1 MKPLLFALEGSAPMT
16 RRLAESMQAECG
28 ALFSKSFPDGET
40 YLRFDT
46 PVAGRIVLLVCSL
59 DRPDQK
65 FLRLVFAAATAK
77 ELGAKR
83 VILVA
88 PYLAYMR
95 QDNRFQPGEAV
106 SSIYF
111 SQCLGRWFDG
121 LVTVDPH
128 LHRYHD
134 LSEVYDIPNRV
145 LHAADTIAAWI
156 ADHVPGGLIIGP
168 DSESEQWVK
177 AVAQSAGVPFTVLK
191 KIRHGD
197 RDVDVSAP
205 EVEAWQDRVP
215 ILVDDIISTAR
226 TMIET
231 VGRLKKA
238 GLPSPICIGVHAI
251 FADDAFIALH
261 EAGARHI
268 ITCDTIRHPTNEI
281 VVAPLIAA
289 GCDDLIAE
297 LSRCPD
303 ERA

>member
-1 MKPLLFALEGSAPMT
+1 MTPLIFAVGDSAPIA
-16 RRLAESMQAECG
+16 RRIAEEMSTDVG
-28 ALFSKSFPDGET
+28 RLFSKSFPDGET

-46 PVAGRIVLLVCSL
+46 SVDGRDVFLVCSL
-59 DRPDQK
+59 DRPDHK
-65 FLRLVFAAATAK
+65 YLPLVFAAATAR

-83 VILVA
+83 VVLIA

-106 SSIYF
+106 SSTYF
-111 SQCLGRWFDG
+111 AQCLSAWFDG

-134 LSEVYDIPNRV
+134 LGEIYDIPNRV

-156 ADHVPGGLIIGP
+156 AAHVPGALIVGP
-168 DSESEQWVK
+168 DSESEQWVR
-177 AVAQSAGVPFTVLK
+177 AVAKTAGVPFTVLEK
-191 KIRHGD
+191 VRHGD
-197 RDVDVSAP
+197 REVEVSVP
-205 EVEAWQDRVP
+205 NVEAWENRIP

-231 VGRLKKA
+231 VGHLQRA
-238 GLPSPICIGVHAI
+238 GLPPPVCIGVHGI
-251 FADDAFIALH
+251 FADEAFLALH

-281 VVAPLIAA
+281 ALAPLLAA
-289 GCDDLIAE
+289 GSRDLLTE
-297 LSRCPD
+297 LSSTAD
-303 ERA
+303 TNE

>member
-1 MKPLLFALEGSAPMT
+1 MTPLIFAVGDSAPIA
-16 RRLAESMQAECG
+16 RRIAEEMSIDVG
-28 ALFSKSFPDGET
+28 RLFSKSFPDGET

-46 PVAGRIVLLVCSL
+46 SVDGRDVFLVCSL
-59 DRPDQK
+59 DRPDHK
-65 FLRLVFAAATAK
+65 YLPLVFAAATAR

-83 VILVA
+83 VVLIA

-106 SSIYF
+106 SSTYF
-111 SQCLGRWFDG
+111 AQCLSAWFDG

-134 LSEVYDIPNRV
+134 LSEIYDIPNRV

-156 ADHVPGGLIIGP
+156 AAHVPGALIVGP
-168 DSESEQWVK
+168 DSESEQWVR
-177 AVAQSAGVPFTVLK
+177 AVAKTAGVPFTVLEK
-191 KIRHGD
+191 VRHGD
-197 RDVDVSAP
+197 REVEVSVP
-205 EVEAWQDRVP
+205 NVEAWENRIP

-231 VGRLKKA
+231 VGHLQRA
-238 GLPSPICIGVHAI
+238 GLPPPVCIGVHAI
-251 FADDAFIALH
+251 FADEAFLALH

-281 VVAPLIAA
+281 ALAPLLAA
-289 GCDDLIAE
+289 GSRDLLTE
-297 LSRCPD
+297 LSSTAD
-303 ERA
+303 TNE